1 MHVFIDTN
9 IILNFFH
16 FSSEE
21 LDALNN
27 VFASHEH
34 GAATVH
40 LTEQVRDE
48 FRRNREN
55 KIKDALKKFTDTK
68 MIPQMPSFMKGY
80 NEYEDIRKLAKNLQT
95 KVKAILKKADLDIA
109 NSALAADKLIHE
121 IFQKSEIIAVTNEIY
136 HDARRRMDVGNPP
149 GKNQSI
155 GDAINWIILLSHVPD
170 GEDIHIISDDGDFFS
185 KLDEKSTK
193 VHPFLAQEWKDK
205 KGSNIFV
212 YRTLSAFTK
221 EHFDGVAFSFD
232 KAKDALIDE
241 LMYAGNFA
249 TTHSLIASLE
259 NYGYFSLKEVCR
271 ILEAA
276 TQNDQF
282 GWIVT
287 DKDVSNFLKRVA
299 VPRRSEIDIPE
310 LLAIIDE
317 VATKDDGA

>member
-1 MHVFIDTN
+1 
-9 IILNFFH
+9 
-16 FSSEE
+16 
-21 LDALNN
+21 
-27 VFASHEH
+27 
-34 GAATVH
+34 
-40 LTEQVRDE
+40 
-48 FRRNREN
+48 
-55 KIKDALKKFTDTK
+55 
-68 MIPQMPSFMKGY
+68 
-80 NEYEDIRKLAKNLQT
+80 
-95 KVKAILKKADLDIA
+95 
-109 NSALAADKLIHE
+109 
-121 IFQKSEIIAVTNEIY
+121 
-136 HDARRRMDVGNPP
+136 
-149 GKNQSI
+149 
-155 GDAINWIILLSHVPD
+155 
-170 GEDIHIISDDGDFFS
+170 
-185 KLDEKSTK
+185 
-193 VHPFLAQEWKDK
+193 
-205 KGSNIFV
+205 
-212 YRTLSAFTK
+212 
-221 EHFDGVAFSFD
+221 VAFSFD